1 MTIHDDAVR
10 KMIEMPSIMTLPD
23 SRVSVIPYDLLMRKL
38 TAALDEW
45 AYDDAEHFVHYVQGL
60 VDMCDWR
67 DPEC

>member
-1 MTIHDDAVR
+1 MSTDDGRR
-10 KMIEMPSIMTLPD
+10 KMIKQPILATLPD

-38 TAALDEW
+38 NAALDEW